1 MAENEFILSPLVT
14 ENFDE
19 KSRKKFLV
27 KYRLYSEY
35 SRSGQDFHFFVQE
48 NIQNGRIDKNDLAQY
63 LFEELL
69 YGNQRLI
76 HMYDL
81 YSYNDSYKNGAELIS
96 RIQTYYSYID
106 SLPYNQILFQNYN
119 HDIGDLV
126 AAKYKLS
133 LDLREIQSIVLIF
146 SDKLYMS
153 F

>member
-63 LFEELL
+63 LFE
-69 YGNQRLI
+69 
-76 HMYDL
+76 DL
-81 YSYNDSYKNGAELIS
+81 
-96 RIQTYYSYID
+96 
-106 SLPYNQILFQNYN
+106 
-119 HDIGDLV
+119 
-126 AAKYKLS
+126 
-133 LDLREIQSIVLIF
+133 
-146 SDKLYMS
+146 
-153 F
+153 

>member
-96 RIQTYYSYID
+96 RIQTYYSSGTQPEKRNRD
-106 SLPYNQILFQNYN
+106 SILT
-119 HDIGDLV
+119 
-126 AAKYKLS
+126 AAVIEEARRQTGTTFDGL
-133 LDLREIQSIVLIF
+133 
-146 SDKLYMS
+146 
-153 F
+153 